1 MRRSSAIRLVL
12 LTALVAVFCSA
23 TAATAAVHTSTG
35 IAGIW
40 SGKYSGA
47 YSGKF
52 TLHWSL
58 VRSKLKGTIVLSNPH
73 GSYGISGSVAR
84 NKINF
89 GAVKVGAV
97 YTGQVFGSKMFGT
110 WKSRSRTG
118 AIIGGSWSATK
129 VSRG

>member
-1 MRRSSAIRLVL
+1 MRQPAIRFAL
-12 LTALVAVFCSA
+12 LTVLAVALFSA
-23 TAATAAVHTSTG
+23 TGAFAARSTSTG
-35 IAGIW
+35 IAGVW

-47 YSGKF
+47 VSGTF

-97 YTGQVFGSKMFGT
+97 YTGQVFGSKMSGT

-118 AIIGGSWSATK
+118 AIIGGTWSATK